1 MNFEF
6 LKQEWE
12 WLHEPAAESEK
23 QVFSAPRI
31 SAFYSRLAL
40 ENGIHW
46 LYDND
51 SSLKK
56 PYQQNL
62 SSLMYEQSFQNL
74 LPPNLLRQI
83 TYIRKLGNNAA
94 HQKNAPDPKDTLASL
109 RYLHSFM
116 HWLVRSYGKT
126 QPEIQSFNENL
137 LVKATVIDKSI
148 EDIQK
153 LQNANDE
160 AYKAIK
166 EHQRK
171 LEENESEKAKLKK
184 QLEEIQERKKR
195 NEKTP
200 FQVEVP
206 YTEAQTRWQ
215 FIDVLLREAGW
226 NPNGSNV
233 AEYEVKGMP
242 KGTGIGYVD
251 YVLWGDDNLPL
262 AVVEAKRTI
271 EDKAKGKRQAELYAN
286 CLEEMTGQRPIIFYT
301 NGFDTA
307 IWDDANGYPPRP
319 IQGFYTKDELQL
331 AINRRK
337 IKKDLLQISANETIV
352 NRYYQKEAIKR
363 ISETLSKKAR
373 GALLVMATGTGKT
386 RTAAAIVD
394 MLSKANWVRRALFLA
409 DRNALVTQAKNSF
422 TDLLPH
428 LTTVDL
434 TKEKEDTTSRM
445 VFSTYPTI
453 MNRIDGEITEDNR
466 YYGPGHFDLIIVDEA
481 HRSVYMK
488 YKAIFDYFDAITIG
502 LTATPKSELDKNT
515 YELFYTNDHDPTYA
529 YELKKAVDD
538 KFLVPPKAVSVPI
551 KFPRE
556 GIKYSELSDA
566 DKAQYELTF
575 RDEDSG
581 EMPEEIDSS
590 ALNNWLFNANTV
602 DQILA
607 YTMEHGIKV
616 EGGDKLGKTIIFAK
630 SHKHAI
636 FIQERFDRMF
646 PHFGGKFLRVIDN
659 YETYAQD
666 LLDNFSQ
673 YDKMPQIAISV
684 DMLDTGIDVPEIVNL
699 VFFKIVRSSSK
710 FWQMIGRGTRLS
722 KNLFGPGQDKREFYI
737 FDFCQNFE
745 FFDQFPEGIEPPVI
759 PGVTQKV
766 FNNRLRIAEELRE
779 QVYHNNEYQQL
790 RKDYLDWCFNCV
802 AKLDINSFV
811 VRAHLRYVDQF
822 CKREAWDNLTTGNI
836 VDIERHISHL
846 IATYD
851 DDEMA
856 RRFDLLMSNL
866 QVSIIEKSLLQKN
879 YIKQVIRIAKDLSR
893 KSNIP
898 SVSEKLEIIRQ
909 VQTTEF
915 WETTDL
921 LIIERIRKD
930 LRDLVKFIEKTEQV
944 EFYTNFEDQIDFNSI
959 ETRDL
964 LESYQRLDSYKQRV
978 ESYIRQNQNHITI
991 IRLRKNEPITA
1002 SELSEL
1008 EKILFDGNDRGT
1020 KKDFERE
1027 FGKQP
1032 LGLFIRSILGMDV
1045 NAAKSAFSEFLN
1057 KGNLSADQ
1065 ITFLD
1070 NIIDFFTKNG
1080 LIESSMLFEPPF
1092 TDINDQGLLGVF
1104 ESGEAARIVKIIEKI
1119 NENAMI
1125 A

>member
-6 LKQEWE
+6 LKQEWD
-12 WLHEPAAESEK
+12 WLHEPALEAEK
-23 QVFSAPRI
+23 QVFSSPRI

-40 ENGIHW
+40 ENGINW
-46 LYDND
+46 LYAND

-56 PYQQNL
+56 PYQDNL
-62 SSLMYEQSFQNL
+62 SALMYEQSFQNL
-74 LPPNLLRQI
+74 LPPNLLRQL

-94 HQKNAPDPKDTLASL
+94 HQKNAPDSKDALAAL

-126 QPEIQSFNENL
+126 QPEIRSFNEESL
-137 LVKATVIDKSI
+137 IKAPVKDASLQEIN
-148 EDIQK
+148 K
-153 LQNANDE
+153 LQFANDE
-160 AYKAIK
+160 IQKTLKDQQAKQAENDQEK
-166 EHQRK
+166 EKLRKK
-171 LEENESEKAKLKK
+171 LEEV
-184 QLEEIQERKKR
+184 QERKRR
-195 NEKTP
+195 NAKTP
-200 FQVEVP
+200 FEVEVP
-206 YTEAQTRWQ
+206 YTEAETRWQ

-226 NPNGSNV
+226 DPNGANV

-242 KGTGIGYVD
+242 NSKQTGYVD

-262 AVVEAKRTI
+262 AVVEAKRTF

-286 CLEEMTGQRPIIFYT
+286 CLEEMTGQRPVIFYT

-307 IWDDANGYPPRP
+307 IWDDAGGYPPRP
-319 IQGFYTKDELQL
+319 VQGFYTKDELQL
-331 AINRRK
+331 LVNRRK
-337 IKKDLLQISANETIV
+337 TKKDLLQITPNESLV
-352 NRYYQKEAIKR
+352 NRYYQKEALKR
-363 ISETLSKKAR
+363 VAETLSKKAR
-373 GALLVMATGTGKT
+373 GSLLVMATGTGKT

-422 TDLLPH
+422 NDLLPH

-453 MNRIDGEITEDNR
+453 MNRIDGERTEDNR

-502 LTATPKSELDKNT
+502 LTATPKSEVDKNT
-515 YELFYTNDHDPTYA
+515 YELFFTTDHDPTYS

-556 GIKYSELSDA
+556 GIKYNELSDE

-575 RDEDSG
+575 RDEETG
-581 EMPEEIDSS
+581 TMPDEIDST

-602 DQILA
+602 DQVLA
-607 YTMEHGIKV
+607 YIMEHGIKV

-630 SHKHAI
+630 SHKHAV
-636 FIQERFDRMF
+636 FIQERFDLMF
-646 PHFGGKFLRVIDN
+646 PQYGGKFLRIIDN

-673 YDKMPQIAISV
+673 HDKMPQIAVSV

-699 VFFKIVRSSSK
+699 IFFKIIRSSSK
-710 FWQMIGRGTRLS
+710 FWQMIGRGTRLC
-722 KNLFGPGQDKREFYI
+722 KNLFGPGIDKKEFFI
-737 FDFCQNFE
+737 FDFCKNFE
-745 FFDQFPEGIEPPVI
+745 FFDQFPEGIEPPIVS
-759 PGVTQKV
+759 GVTQRV
-766 FNNRLRIAEELRE
+766 FNNRIRVAEELRE
-779 QVYHNNEYQQL
+779 QAYHTEAFQNL
-790 RKDYLDWCFNCV
+790 RKELLDWCHSCV
-802 AKLDINSFV
+802 AKLDPNSFV
-811 VRAHLRYVDQF
+811 VRAQLRFVDQF
-822 CKREAWDNLTTGNI
+822 SKREAWDNLTTSNVI
-836 VDIERHISHL
+836 DIERHISHL
-846 IATYD
+846 ILPYD

-856 RRFDLLMSNL
+856 RRFDGLMTSL
-866 QVSIIEKSLLQKN
+866 QISIIDKSLQQRHQ
-879 YIKQVIRIAKDLSR
+879 IQQVIRLAKDLSR

-898 SVSEKLEIIRQ
+898 SVGEKMEIITQ
-909 VQTTEF
+909 VQTSQF
-915 WETTDL
+915 WEGVNL
-921 LIIERIRKD
+921 LVVERVRED
-930 LRDLVKFIEKTEQV
+930 LRALIKFVDKENQV
-944 EFYTNFEDQIDFNSI
+944 TVYTNFEDEIDIASV

-964 LESYQRLDSYKQRV
+964 LHNYQRLESYKQRV

-991 IRLRKNEPITA
+991 IRLRNNEKITP
-1002 SELSEL
+1002 SELSQL
-1008 EKILFDGNDRGT
+1008 ENMLFDGDDRGT
-1020 KKDFERE
+1020 KADFERE

-1045 NAAKSAFSEFLN
+1045 NAAKAAFSEFLN

-1065 ITFLD
+1065 ITFID

-1080 LIESSMLFEPPF
+1080 TIESSMLFEPPF

-1104 ESGEAARIVKIIEKI
+1104 ESGEAARIIKIIEKI